1 MDNISNKLSQHILKK
16 AVQLKQLNYAVKTAL
31 PEDCR
36 DHVEI
41 AGIRDNQLIIL
52 TDSPVWQ
59 TRLRLYSQT
68 MLEILHQH
76 TGLKLNRVKLRLSP
90 AKRHTPEI
98 LPEPRELSS
107 QSASL
112 IKQTANCI
120 RDPSLKSALD
130 QLSTKGKKK
139 P

>member
-16 AVQLKQLNYAVKTAL
+16 AMQLRHLNHAVKTAL

-36 DHVEI
+36 DHMEI

-76 TGLKLNRVKLRLSP
+76 AGIKLNQVKLRLSP
-90 AKRHTPEI
+90 AKRSITETP
-98 LPEPRELSS
+98 PEPRQLSS
-107 QSASL
+107 KSASL
-112 IKQTANCI
+112 IKQTAGSI
-120 RDPSLKSALD
+120 LDPSLKSALQ